1 MANQLDKF
9 GIKMIYSTK
18 VGAREWYIRDTV
30 ADVMNDSRTDG
41 DLHDDLADGG
51 SNTDGFTV
59 KDNGQ
64 VRLKVVPES
73 TMRDYSKPGL
83 DQSTAKGQGF
93 MSSSK
98 EWDMKGLEMTARI
111 KCTDFDTD
119 DSRFIM
125 KGPTGSHKSNTDD
138 CSGSSYGVRFFLA
151 PSGSDSGTTEW
162 FKEQWH
168 VHYQTRDN
176 SQKSTGL
183 GSIHNKWVG
192 CKYIIY
198 LVKDSSGAFNHVKME
213 AWMNSNNDGITWK
226 KVNET
231 TDTGGWNDGNGAL
244 DCGADRADE
253 IMTWDAPS
261 MIWRWDGPTILFK
274 DLSMREIDPSKL
286 ASDVDSGENQ
296 ETPSTGT
303 ISRDYVFRWNL
314 ISFPIDECSLGQD
327 VTTLH

>member
-98 EWDMKGLEMTARI
+98 EWDMK
-111 KCTDFDTD
+111 
-119 DSRFIM
+119 
-125 KGPTGSHKSNTDD
+125 
-138 CSGSSYGVRFFLA
+138 
-151 PSGSDSGTTEW
+151 
-162 FKEQWH
+162 
-168 VHYQTRDN
+168 
-176 SQKSTGL
+176 
-183 GSIHNKWVG
+183 
-192 CKYIIY
+192 
-198 LVKDSSGAFNHVKME
+198 
-213 AWMNSNNDGITWK
+213 
-226 KVNET
+226 
-231 TDTGGWNDGNGAL
+231 
-244 DCGADRADE
+244 
-253 IMTWDAPS
+253 
-261 MIWRWDGPTILFK
+261 
-274 DLSMREIDPSKL
+274 DLR
-286 ASDVDSGENQ
+286 
-296 ETPSTGT
+296 
-303 ISRDYVFRWNL
+303 
-314 ISFPIDECSLGQD
+314 
-327 VTTLH
+327 